1 MMQMKTNHTGVAR
14 PQPYESGLDR
24 MLEEFT
30 RDLGFNPQRG
40 EPAFQPSL
48 DVSESESAWLVRT
61 DLPGVE
67 LADVEVSVT
76 GNVLTIRGEK
86 KAEPASETSS
96 LRRTER
102 RYGKFDRSLEF
113 PTDVDAAKVE
123 ATAKNGVLTI
133 VLPKAEASRPRT
145 IPIKA
150 Q

>member
-14 PQPYESGLDR
+14 PQPYESGIDR

-30 RDLGFNPQRG
+30 RDLGFNPQHG

-86 KAEPASETSS
+86 KSEREEKKEQRRYVERTYGSFSRS
-96 LRRTER
+96 LRLPADADAEH
-102 RYGKFDRSLEF
+102 
-113 PTDVDAAKVE
+113 VDASFKD
-123 ATAKNGVLTI
+123 GVLTI
-133 VLPKAEASRPRT
+133 RLPKVEAAKPRA
-145 IPIKA
+145 IAVK
-150 Q
+150 